1 MLRGQCMLL
10 SLSTN
15 RYIGIDPVTGEPYGA
30 DWTGCRPDRKDG
42 TVFTW
47 TVIDSDGSVKRRKKC
62 NLLIIARQEKNRIL
76 PSFFFFTSSMFI
88 LSSEVQFYVFEEEE
102 PLLIRKNAFLLMM

>member
-1 MLRGQCMLL
+1 MHDRGKGRIALEAMNGTGFLTVVGAGLSADVRMMEKESDASLFLWQDMLRRQCMLL

-42 TVFTW
+42 TVFKW
-47 TVIDSDGSVKRRKKC
+47 TVIDSDGSVKKT
-62 NLLIIARQEKNRIL
+62 EK
-76 PSFFFFTSSMFI
+76 SAT
-88 LSSEVQFYVFEEEE
+88 Y
-102 PLLIRKNAFLLMM
+102 

>member
-1 MLRGQCMLL
+1 MARYASWTMYMLL

-47 TVIDSDGSVKRRKKC
+47 TVIDSDGSVKKT
-62 NLLIIARQEKNRIL
+62 EK
-76 PSFFFFTSSMFI
+76 SAT
-88 LSSEVQFYVFEEEE
+88 Y
-102 PLLIRKNAFLLMM
+102 